1 MFDVYMIVIKL
12 IKCLSEA
19 RHNLYST
26 KKNVDAANRHWME
39 INYNCLHI
47 LVIHRICSK
56 KETIKCYASEYYAT
70 STSKMISLHNEY
82 VYHKEYQNVILRWW

>member
-1 MFDVYMIVIKL
+1 MFDVYMIVTNL
-12 IKCLSEA
+12 IKPLSEA

-56 KETIKCYASEYYAT
+56 KETIKCYASESIKKSNWDDNIDIEINKCY
-70 STSKMISLHNEY
+70 
-82 VYHKEYQNVILRWW
+82 